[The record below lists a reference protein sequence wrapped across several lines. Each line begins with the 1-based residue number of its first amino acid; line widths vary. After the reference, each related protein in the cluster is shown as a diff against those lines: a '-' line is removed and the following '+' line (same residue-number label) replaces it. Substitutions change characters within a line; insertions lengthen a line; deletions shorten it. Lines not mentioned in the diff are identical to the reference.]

1 MFDPDGR
8 RLTRRPIR
16 SKEDPSLA
24 DDLVPRARGWMTVI
38 SHVESY
44 AAAMMRRTK
53 PPTASMSWSTTTSVS
68 VP

>member
-1 MFDPDGR
+1 MFHPDGR

-16 SKEDPSLA
+16 SGQDPSLA

-44 AAAMMRRTK
+44 AAARMRRNQA
-53 PPTASMSWSTTTSVS
+53 PTASMSWLTTTSVS